1 MLATPGDDANTVE
14 TDTTILKSVSI
25 VVGNLNIL
33 PPVFD
38 SVKTVTLFEE
48 TTPMIQVR
56 VFTNYSTVTF
66 SLFLQ
71 FIGES
76 ELRPPSPARL
86 RSRSL
91 PQKRA
96 DPVIV
101 CPVPAATALNE
112 IVFQGMSSWQTKFTT
127 GDKFGDLILILYHV
141 WNNYAKTFDFSWIQQ
156 MIRVCFS

>member
-1 MLATPGDDANTVE
+1 MLFPQKKLFLFVLGFNGGLELFVNYSVGFDATMLATQGDDANTVE

-96 DPVIV
+96 DPVIA
-101 CPVPAATALNE
+101 CPLPAATALNE
-112 IVFQGMSSWQTKFTT
+112 IVFQGMSS
-127 GDKFGDLILILYHV
+127 
-141 WNNYAKTFDFSWIQQ
+141 
-156 MIRVCFS
+156 